1 MARIAQ
7 VLVAVATA
15 LTLGGCAVAPA
26 QTRAFWTLHSA
37 HFNQLTPGMMMA
49 EAESIV
55 GRPLLATHFPRL
67 AEQVWEYEF
76 LDTQTRMKALVHFG
90 DQGTLKYHTEAFDP
104 GYYSGGPGNR

>member
-7 VLVAVATA
+7 VSIAVAAA
-15 LTLGGCAVAPA
+15 LTLGGCAVAPP
-26 QTRAFWTLHSA
+26 QTRPFWTLHTA
-37 HFNQLTPGMMMA
+37 DFNQLRPDMTMT

-55 GRPLLATHFPRL
+55 GKPLLATHFPRL

-90 DQGTLKYHTEAFDP
+90 DQGTLKYHTEAFDQ